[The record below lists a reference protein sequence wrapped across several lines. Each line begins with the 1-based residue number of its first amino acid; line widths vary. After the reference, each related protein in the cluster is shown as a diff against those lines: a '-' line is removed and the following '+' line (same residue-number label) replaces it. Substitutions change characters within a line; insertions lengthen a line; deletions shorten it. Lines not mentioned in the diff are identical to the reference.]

1 MRDIQNKGGLK
12 FFKNPK
18 QLGAKNFFFLSS
30 VTSKGFHEG
39 KSQKRELIPKPSLE
53 VPCPF
58 LRLKEKKEERS
69 KRISVVDDT
78 LSKRRFDRS
87 R

>member
-18 QLGAKNFFFLSS
+18 QLGAKNFFFLTS
-30 VTSKGFHEG
+30 VTSTGFHEG

-69 KRISVVDDT
+69 KRTVVDINM
-78 LSKRRFDRS
+78 LSGRFDRS

>member
-1 MRDIQNKGGLK
+1 MIDIQNGGLK
-12 FFKNPK
+12 LFKNPK

-30 VTSKGFHEG
+30 VTVKGFHEG
-39 KSQKRELIPKPSLE
+39 KCQKRELIPKPSLE

-69 KRISVVDDT
+69 KRTVVKDM
-78 LSKRRFDRS
+78 LSGRFDRS

>member
-30 VTSKGFHEG
+30 VTSKGFHDG

-69 KRISVVDDT
+69 KRTAVDDV
-78 LSKRRFDRS
+78 LSGRFDRS

>member
-1 MRDIQNKGGLK
+1 MG
-12 FFKNPK
+12 
-18 QLGAKNFFFLSS
+18 
-30 VTSKGFHEG
+30 TSKGFHEG

-58 LRLKEKKEERS
+58 LRLKDKKEERS
-69 KRISVVDDT
+69 KRTVVKDM
-78 LSKRRFDRS
+78 LSGRFDRS

>member
-1 MRDIQNKGGLK
+1 MIDIQNGGLK
-12 FFKNPK
+12 LFKTPK
-18 QLGAKNFFFLSS
+18 HLGAKNFFFLSS
-30 VTSKGFHEG
+30 ATSKGFHDG

-69 KRISVVDDT
+69 KRTVVDDM
-78 LSKRRFDRS
+78 LSGRFDRS

>member
-1 MRDIQNKGGLK
+1 MIDIQNGGLK
-12 FFKNPK
+12 LFKNPK
-18 QLGAKNFFFLSS
+18 HLGAKNFFFLSS

-58 LRLKEKKEERS
+58 LRLKDKKEERS
-69 KRISVVDDT
+69 KRTVVKDM
-78 LSKRRFDRS
+78 LSGRFDRS

>member
-1 MRDIQNKGGLK
+1 MIDIQNGGLK
-12 FFKNPK
+12 LFKNPK
-18 QLGAKNFFFLSS
+18 QIGAKNFFFLSS

-53 VPCPF
+53 VLCPF
-58 LRLKEKKEERS
+58 LRLKDKKEERS
-69 KRISVVDDT
+69 KRTVVDDM
-78 LSKRRFDRS
+78 LSGRFDRS

>member
-1 MRDIQNKGGLK
+1 MIDIQNGGLK
-12 FFKNPK
+12 LFENPK
-18 QLGAKNFFFLSS
+18 HLGAKNFFFLSS
-30 VTSKGFHEG
+30 VTSKGFHDG

-58 LRLKEKKEERS
+58 LRLKDKKEERS
-69 KRISVVDDT
+69 KRTVAKDV
-78 LSKRRFDRS
+78 LSGRFDRS

>member
-1 MRDIQNKGGLK
+1 MIDIQNGGLK
-12 FFKNPK
+12 LFKNPK
-18 QLGAKNFFFLSS
+18 HLGAKNFFFLSS
-30 VTSKGFHEG
+30 VTSKGFHDG

-58 LRLKEKKEERS
+58 LRLKDKKEERS
-69 KRISVVDDT
+69 KRIVVKDM
-78 LSKRRFDRS
+78 LSGRFDRS

>member
-1 MRDIQNKGGLK
+1 MG
-12 FFKNPK
+12 
-18 QLGAKNFFFLSS
+18 
-30 VTSKGFHEG
+30 TSKGFHDG

-58 LRLKEKKEERS
+58 LRLKDKKEERS
-69 KRISVVDDT
+69 KRTVVKDM
-78 LSKRRFDRS
+78 LSGRFDRS